1 MRRLL
6 SFLSGGVTGALVGVT
21 LAILFAPSSG
31 KQLRQQMEERVSRVR
46 EQVNQAAATRRLEL
60 EGQLAA
66 LRAPKKTE

>member
-1 MRRLL
+1 MRRFL

-46 EQVNQAAATRRLEL
+46 EQINQAAATRRLEL